1 MNYYEVLGVSK
12 EASGEVI
19 KKAYRGLSRK
29 YHPDNVG
36 EGEREKFEQVQEAYA
51 VLGDEGKR
59 REYDERLAAGVF
71 GGRQSQEQKE
81 FQKQENNYGDPTA
94 FFGGA
99 CQNSFEKFFGFGAM
113 GTEAK
118 AKEAGRVNTDKLFE
132 AFFRVK

>member
-59 REYDERLAAGVF
+59 REYDERLAAGAF
-71 GGRQSQEQKE
+71 GGRQSQEQKGQKE
-81 FQKQENNYGDPTA
+81 F
-94 FFGGA
+94 
-99 CQNSFEKFFGFGAM
+99 QNSFEKFFGFGAM